1 MYKGLKDWSGY
12 YDYRIELVNRISQ
25 EKIIHREF
33 SSAFEETVS
42 WGYNRFFKLE
52 DLEKE
57 LYWKADEDIIELK
70 FFVKPTNELVQIQ
83 ELKKYTEL
91 LELEKR
97 QLAEE
102 NSKHKLELES
112 RRRLDRKDLGI
123 DFSRSSHKQPWGSTT
138 TLINEHMEEHS
149 VDIQEN

>member
-1 MYKGLKDWSGY
+1 M
-12 YDYRIELVNRISQ
+12 
-25 EKIIHREF
+25 
-33 SSAFEETVS
+33 
-42 WGYNRFFKLE
+42 
-52 DLEKE
+52 
-57 LYWKADEDIIELK
+57 
-70 FFVKPTNELVQIQ
+70 KPTNELVQIQ

-138 TLINEHMEEHS
+138 TLTNEHLEEHS
-149 VDIQEN
+149 VDIHENSVETSERESTIEREIPEHEIPLQQSKTNNTSHPI